1 MQFSDTSGNTG
12 IVQDIDFHVGSD
24 SNSYSLKDKARN
36 VNAWLDRAVSL
47 ILQAD
52 GKWEWQD
59 LNESSLPVGTQ
70 NLTSGTQEYSINTTY
85 LKIRA
90 VAVKDPSGIF
100 HYLDRIDEKSPNPGS
115 VALTDSSNTSGT
127 PTAYALVGKYIV
139 LNRKP
144 NYTQSNG
151 IQIYAQTDETYFAST
166 DTTATPGFA
175 KQFHRI
181 LSFGAALDYA
191 TKHDFSATKIALLQ
205 NRIKEL
211 EAGLLEFYSSRD
223 QDRKIGMSLSQE
235 DYGITDTTDLTSS
248 KQFNI

>member
-1 MQFSDTSGNTG
+1 MVFSDTSGKLG
-12 IVQDIDFHVGSD
+12 IVEDIDYHIGSD
-24 SNSYSLKDKARN
+24 SNTYPLKDKARN
-36 VNAWLDRAVSL
+36 VNAWLDRVVSL
-47 ILQAD
+47 ILQSD

-59 LNESSLPVGTQ
+59 LNESNLPIGTQ
-70 NLTSGTQEYSINTTY
+70 NLVSGTQEYSINTTY

-90 VAVKDPSGIF
+90 VAVKDPNGVF
-100 HYLDRIDEKSPNPGS
+100 HYLDRIDEKSPTPGAI
-115 VALTDSSNTSGT
+115 ALTDSSNTSGT
-127 PTAYALVGKYIV
+127 PIAYALVGKYIV

-151 IQIYAQTDETYFAST
+151 IQIYAQTDETYFASN

-191 TKHDFSATKIALLQ
+191 IKHELSDKVISRLQ
-205 NRIKEL
+205 DRIDKL
-211 EAGLLEFYSSRD
+211 EAGLMEYYSSRD
-223 QDRKIGMSLSQE
+223 QDRKISLSLETE
-235 DYGITDTTDLTSS
+235 DYGITDSTDLSSS